1 MVFIIPT
8 TIKII
13 KEVKFELIEEN
24 KDNKSEIDNIME
36 LLNQQNKI
44 IKYLEEENKKKH

>member
-13 KEVKFELIEEN
+13 KEVKFELIKEN

-44 IKYLEEENKKKH
+44 IKYLE

>member
-13 KEVKFELIEEN
+13 KEVKFELNEEN
-24 KDNKSEIDNIME
+24 KDNKSEIDNIIE
-36 LLNQQNKI
+36 LLNEQKKI
-44 IKYLEEENKKKH
+44 IKY